1 MSSDVGHIMKD
12 VGHRPW
18 PAPRSPWL
26 MYQSWQQLLFAH
38 WPVPVS
44 ELRPLVP
51 PELEIDEFDGT
62 GWVAVTPF
70 VLKGL
75 RIRYLPQ
82 IPGADDF
89 PEMNLRTYVRVGDTP
104 GIWFFSLDAA
114 SRLAVSAARTFYR
127 LPYKNAQMSV
137 RSADGG
143 IEYRSRRLDRTAVLS
158 ARYRPIGPSFH
169 PAPGTLEYFLTERYA
184 LYVVLRDRT
193 IIRGD
198 IHHPPWDLQPAE
210 ATFTQNTVAEAAGIR
225 LPDTPPLLHYS
236 ARQDALLWPPKVVG

>member
-1 MSSDVGHIMKD
+1 MKD
-12 VGHRPW
+12 VAHRLW
-18 PAPRSPWL
+18 PPPRSPWV
-26 MYQSWQQLLFAH
+26 MFQSWQQLLFAH
-38 WPVPVS
+38 WPVPLS

-51 PELEIDEFDGT
+51 PELELDDFDGS
-62 GWVAVTPF
+62 GWVSVTPF

-75 RIRYLPQ
+75 RIRYLPH

-89 PEMNLRTYVRVGDTP
+89 PEMNFRTYVRVGGVP

-114 SRLAVSAARTFYR
+114 SRLAVSGARTFYR
-127 LPYKNAQMSV
+127 LPYKNARMHV
-137 RSADGG
+137 RSIRGG
-143 IEYRSRRLDRTAVLS
+143 IEYRSRRLDGRAVLQ

-169 PAPGTLEYFLTERYA
+169 AAPGTLEYFLTERYA

-210 ATFTQNTVAEAAGIR
+210 ATFVQNTVAEAEGVH
-225 LPDTPPLLHYS
+225 LPDLPPLLHYS
-236 ARQDALLWPPKVVG
+236 ARQDTLVWPPKVVG